1 MSKILLNSSF
11 NFKNQISK
19 YVGKVRDVYELK
31 DDILI
36 MIVSD
41 RISAFDVV
49 MPAGITYKGQVLNQI
64 ANEMLNNTSDIIDN
78 WLIEMPD
85 PNVSIGKKCN
95 PIKIEMVVR
104 GYLSGHS
111 YRLYNSGHRNLCGN
125 ILPEKMKENDK
136 FKSPIITPATK
147 AEKGLHDEDISP
159 KSIIEQ
165 NIINKDDYEYLHEK
179 SLELFIRGSDL
190 ASKNGLILVDTKY
203 EFGYDSNGVITLI
216 DEIHTPDSS
225 RYFYK
230 DSYDELQIKG
240 EKQKQLSKEFFRE
253 WLMQNGFQGKN
264 KQVIPKMTENVVEMV
279 SRRYI
284 ELYEKLIGK
293 KFVIS
298 GSCDIVKRINKNLK
312 DFIV

>member
-1 MSKILLNSSF
+1 MSKVLLNSSF

-49 MPAGITYKGQVLNQI
+49 MPTGITYKGQVLNQI
-64 ANEMLNNTSDIIDN
+64 ANEMLNNCSDIIDN

-85 PNVSIGKKCN
+85 PNVSIGKKCD

-111 YRLYNSGHRNLCGN
+111 YRLYNNGQRNLCGN
-125 ILPEKMKENDK
+125 ILPENMKQNDK

-165 NIINKDDYEYLHEK
+165 NIVNKNDYEYLHEK
-179 SLELFIRGSDL
+179 SLELFKRGTDL

-203 EFGYDSNGVITLI
+203 EFGYDSNGLITLI

-230 DSYDELQIKG
+230 DSYEDLQIKG

-253 WLMQNGFQGKN
+253 WLMKNGFQGKE
-264 KQVIPKMTENVVEMV
+264 KQVIPKMTENVVKMV
-279 SRRYI
+279 GRRYI

-298 GSCDIVKRINKNLK
+298 SSHDIIKRINKNLK

>member
-1 MSKILLNSSF
+1 MSKVLLNSNF
-11 NFKNQISK
+11 NFKNQESK
-19 YVGKVRDVYELK
+19 YIGKVRDVYEIK

-49 MPAGITYKGQVLNQI
+49 MPKGITFKGQVLNQI
-64 ANEMLNNTSDIIDN
+64 ANEMLNETNDIINN
-78 WLIEMPD
+78 WLIDSPD

-111 YRLYNSGHRNLCGN
+111 YRFYNSGQRNLCGN
-125 ILPEKMKENDK
+125 ILPEKMNENDK
-136 FKSPIITPATK
+136 FNSPIITPATK

-179 SLELFIRGSDL
+179 SLELFKRGTDL

-230 DSYDELQIKG
+230 DSYEDLQIKG

-264 KQVIPKMTENVVEMV
+264 NQMIPEMTDDVVEMV

-293 KFVIS
+293 KFTINS
-298 GSCDIVKRINKNLK
+298 SDNIVERINKNLK
-312 DFIV
+312 EYIV

>member
-1 MSKILLNSSF
+1 MSKVLLNSSF

-49 MPAGITYKGQVLNQI
+49 MPTGITYKGQVLNQI
-64 ANEMLNNTSDIIDN
+64 ANEMLNNSSDIIDN
-78 WLIEMPD
+78 WLIEIPD

-125 ILPEKMKENDK
+125 ILPENMKENDK

-147 AEKGLHDEDISP
+147 AEKGLHDEDITP

-179 SLELFIRGSDL
+179 SLELFKRGTDL
-190 ASKNGLILVDTKY
+190 ASKNGLILVDSKY

-264 KQVIPKMTENVVEMV
+264 KQVIPKMTENVIDMV

-298 GSCDIVKRINKNLK
+298 SSCDIVKRINKNLK

>member
-1 MSKILLNSSF
+1 MSKVLLNSSF

-49 MPAGITYKGQVLNQI
+49 MPTGITYKGQVLNQI
-64 ANEMLNNTSDIIDN
+64 ANEMLNNSSDIIDN
-78 WLIEMPD
+78 WLIEIPD

-125 ILPEKMKENDK
+125 ILPENMKENDK

-179 SLELFIRGSDL
+179 SLELFKRGTDL

-264 KQVIPKMTENVVEMV
+264 KQVIPKMTENVIEMV

-298 GSCDIVKRINKNLK
+298 SSCDIVKRININLK

>member
-1 MSKILLNSSF
+1 MSKVLLNSNF

-31 DDILI
+31 NDILI

-49 MPAGITYKGQVLNQI
+49 MPTGITYKGQVLNQI
-64 ANEMLNNTSDIIDN
+64 ANEMLNNSSDIIDN

-85 PNVSIGKKCN
+85 PNVSIGKKCD

-111 YRLYNSGHRNLCGN
+111 YRLYNSGQRNLCGN
-125 ILPEKMKENDK
+125 ILPENMKQNDK

-165 NIINKDDYEYLHEK
+165 NIINKNDYEYLHEK
-179 SLELFIRGSDL
+179 SLELFKRGTDL

-230 DSYDELQIKG
+230 DSYEDLQIKG

-253 WLMQNGFQGKN
+253 WLMKNGFQGKE

-279 SRRYI
+279 GRRYI

-298 GSCDIVKRINKNLK
+298 SSHDIIKRINKNLK

>member
-1 MSKILLNSSF
+1 MSKVLLNSDF
-11 NFKNQISK
+11 NFKNQESK
-19 YVGKVRDVYELK
+19 YIGKVRDVYEIK

-49 MPAGITYKGQVLNQI
+49 MPKGITFKGQVLNQI
-64 ANEMLNNTSDIIDN
+64 ANEMLNETNDIINN
-78 WLIEMPD
+78 WLIDSPD

-111 YRLYNSGHRNLCGN
+111 YRFYNSGQRNLCGN
-125 ILPEKMKENDK
+125 ILPEKMNENDK
-136 FKSPIITPATK
+136 FNSPIITPATK

-179 SLELFIRGSDL
+179 SLELFKRGTDL

-203 EFGYDSNGVITLI
+203 EFGYDSNGLITLI

-230 DSYDELQIKG
+230 DSYEDLQIKG

-264 KQVIPKMTENVVEMV
+264 NQMIPEMTDDVVEMV

-293 KFVIS
+293 KFAINS
-298 GSCDIVKRINKNLK
+298 SDNIVERINKNLK
-312 DFIV
+312 EFIV

>member
-49 MPAGITYKGQVLNQI
+49 MPTAITYKGQVLNQI
-64 ANEMLNNTSDIIDN
+64 ANEMLNNSSDIIDN

-125 ILPEKMKENDK
+125 ILPENMKENDK

-179 SLELFIRGSDL
+179 SLELFKRGSDL

-203 EFGYDSNGVITLI
+203 EFGYNSNGVITLI

-298 GSCDIVKRINKNLK
+298 SNCDIVKRINKNLK

>member
-1 MSKILLNSSF
+1 MSKVLLNSSF

-49 MPAGITYKGQVLNQI
+49 MPTGITYKGQVLNQI
-64 ANEMLNNTSDIIDN
+64 ANEMLNNSSDIIDN

-111 YRLYNSGHRNLCGN
+111 YRLYNSGQRNLCGN
-125 ILPEKMKENDK
+125 ILPENMKQNDK

-165 NIINKDDYEYLHEK
+165 NIINKNDYEYLHEK
-179 SLELFIRGSDL
+179 SLELFKRGSDL

-230 DSYDELQIKG
+230 DSYEELQIKG

-253 WLMQNGFQGKN
+253 WLMKNGFQGKET
-264 KQVIPKMTENVVEMV
+264 QVIPKMTENVVEMV

-298 GSCDIVKRINKNLK
+298 SNYDIIKRINKNLK

>member
-1 MSKILLNSSF
+1 MSKVLLNSSF

-49 MPAGITYKGQVLNQI
+49 MPTGITYKGQVLNQI
-64 ANEMLNNTSDIIDN
+64 ANEMLNNSSDIIDN

-125 ILPEKMKENDK
+125 ILPENMKENDK

-165 NIINKDDYEYLHEK
+165 NIISKDDYEYLHEK
-179 SLELFIRGSDL
+179 SLELFKRGSDL

-230 DSYDELQIKG
+230 DSYEELQIKG

-279 SRRYI
+279 SKRYI

-298 GSCDIVKRINKNLK
+298 NSCDIVKRINKNLK

>member
-49 MPAGITYKGQVLNQI
+49 MPTGITYKGQVLNQI
-64 ANEMLNNTSDIIDN
+64 ANEMLNNSSDIIDN

-125 ILPEKMKENDK
+125 ILPENMKENDK

-179 SLELFIRGSDL
+179 SLELFKRGSDL

>member
-1 MSKILLNSSF
+1 MSQVLIDSSF
-11 NFKNQISK
+11 NFRNQISK

-31 DDILI
+31 NNILV

-49 MPAGITYKGQVLNQI
+49 MPKGITYKGQVLNQI
-64 ANEMLNNTSDIIDN
+64 ALEMLNMTNDIIEN
-78 WLIEMPD
+78 WLIDSPD
-85 PNVSIGKKCN
+85 PNVSIGKKCKQ
-95 PIKIEMVVR
+95 IKVEMVVR

-111 YRLYNSGHRNLCGN
+111 YRFYNSGQRNLCGN
-125 ILPEKMKENDK
+125 TLPENMRENDK
-136 FKSPIITPATK
+136 FKFPIVTPATK
-147 AEKGLHDEDISP
+147 AEKGFHDEDISP
-159 KSIIEQ
+159 KSIIEK
-165 NIINKDDYEYLHEK
+165 NIINKNDYEYIHEK
-179 SLELFIRGSDL
+179 SLELFKRGTEL

-203 EFGYDSNGVITLI
+203 EFGYDSNGVINLI
-216 DEIHTPDSS
+216 DEVHTPDSS

-230 DSYDELQIKG
+230 DSYENLQIRG

-264 KQVIPKMTENVVEMV
+264 NQVIPLISDEVVEMV

-284 ELYEKLIGK
+284 ELYERLTGK

-298 GSCDIVKRINKNLK
+298 NNGNIIERINKNLK
-312 DFIV
+312 EFIV

>member
-1 MSKILLNSSF
+1 MSKVLLNSSF

-49 MPAGITYKGQVLNQI
+49 MPTGITYKGQVLNQI
-64 ANEMLNNTSDIIDN
+64 ANEMLNNSSDIIDN

-125 ILPEKMKENDK
+125 ILPENMKENDK

-179 SLELFIRGSDL
+179 SLELFKRGTDL

-264 KQVIPKMTENVVEMV
+264 KQVIPKMTENVIEMV

-298 GSCDIVKRINKNLK
+298 NSCDIVKRININLK

>member
-1 MSKILLNSSF
+1 MSQVLIDSNF
-11 NFKNQISK
+11 NFRNQISK

-31 DDILI
+31 DNILV

-49 MPAGITYKGQVLNQI
+49 MPKGIKSKGQVLNQI
-64 ANEMLNNTSDIIDN
+64 AFEMLNMTTDIIDN
-78 WLIEMPD
+78 WLIDSPD
-85 PNVSIGKKCN
+85 PNVSVGKKCD

-111 YRLYNSGHRNLCGN
+111 YRFYNSGQRNLCGN
-125 ILPEKMKENDK
+125 ILPENMKENDK

-147 AEKGLHDEDISP
+147 AEKGFHDEDISP
-159 KSIIEQ
+159 KSIIEK
-165 NIINKDDYEYLHEK
+165 NIINKNDYEYLHEK
-179 SLELFIRGSDL
+179 SLELFNRGTQL

-203 EFGYDSNGVITLI
+203 EFGYDSNGDINLI

-230 DSYDELQIKG
+230 DSYDDLQIKG

-253 WLMQNGFQGKN
+253 WLIQNDFQGKN
-264 KQVIPKMTENVVEMV
+264 NQVIPEMTNDVVEMV

-284 ELYEKLIGK
+284 ELYEKLTGK
-293 KFVIS
+293 KFVIINS
-298 GSCDIVKRINKNLK
+298 KNIIERINKNLK
-312 DFIV
+312 EFII

>member
-1 MSKILLNSSF
+1 MINILNKSNFVFKDQLN
-11 NFKNQISK
+11 K
-19 YVGKVRDVYELK
+19 YEGKVRDVYTLNNN
-31 DDILI
+31 ILV
-36 MIVSD
+36 MIASD
-41 RISAFDVV
+41 RISAFDVI
-49 MPAGITYKGQVLNQI
+49 MPKGITYKGQILNQI
-64 ANEMLNNTSDIIDN
+64 AVEMLNKTSDIVPN
-78 WLIEMPD
+78 WLISNPD

-125 ILPEKMKENDK
+125 ILPENMKENDK

-147 AEKGLHDEDISP
+147 AEKGLHDEDITP

-179 SLELFIRGSDL
+179 SLELFKRGTDL
-190 ASKNGLILVDTKY
+190 ASKNGLILVDSKY

-264 KQVIPKMTENVVEMV
+264 KQVIPKMTENVIDMV

-298 GSCDIVKRINKNLK
+298 SSCDIVKRINKNLK

>member
-1 MSKILLNSSF
+1 MSKVLLNSNF
-11 NFKNQISK
+11 NFKNQESK
-19 YVGKVRDVYELK
+19 YIGKVRDVYEIK

-49 MPAGITYKGQVLNQI
+49 MPKGITFKGQVLNQI
-64 ANEMLNNTSDIIDN
+64 ANEMLNKTNDIINN
-78 WLIEMPD
+78 WLIDSPD

-111 YRLYNSGHRNLCGN
+111 YRFYNSGQRNLCGN
-125 ILPEKMKENDK
+125 ILPEKMNENDK
-136 FKSPIITPATK
+136 FNSPIITPATK

-165 NIINKDDYEYLHEK
+165 KIINKDDYEYLHEK
-179 SLELFIRGSDL
+179 SLELFKRGTDL

-230 DSYDELQIKG
+230 DSYEDLQIKG

-264 KQVIPKMTENVVEMV
+264 NQMIPEMTDDVVEMV

-293 KFVIS
+293 KFAINS
-298 GSCDIVKRINKNLK
+298 SDNIVERINKNLK
-312 DFIV
+312 EFIV

>member
-1 MSKILLNSSF
+1 MSKVLLNSSF

-49 MPAGITYKGQVLNQI
+49 MPTGITYKGQVLNQI

-111 YRLYNSGHRNLCGN
+111 YRLYNSGKRNLCGN
-125 ILPEKMKENDK
+125 ILSENMKENDK
-136 FKSPIITPATK
+136 FRSPIITPATK

-165 NIINKDDYEYLHEK
+165 NIINKDDYEYIHEK
-179 SLELFIRGSDL
+179 SLELFKRGTDL

-230 DSYDELQIKG
+230 DSYQDLQIKG

-253 WLMQNGFQGKN
+253 WLMQNGFQGKK
-264 KQVIPKMTENVVEMV
+264 KQVIPEMTENVVEMV
-279 SRRYI
+279 GRRYI

-298 GSCDIVKRINKNLK
+298 SSYDIVKRINKNLK

>member
-1 MSKILLNSSF
+1 MSKVLLNSDF
-11 NFKNQISK
+11 NFKNQESK
-19 YVGKVRDVYELK
+19 YIGKVRDVYEIK

-49 MPAGITYKGQVLNQI
+49 MPKGITFKGQVLNQI
-64 ANEMLNNTSDIIDN
+64 ANEMLNETNDIINN
-78 WLIEMPD
+78 WLIDSPD

-111 YRLYNSGHRNLCGN
+111 YRFYNSGQRNLCGN
-125 ILPEKMKENDK
+125 ILPEKMNENDK
-136 FKSPIITPATK
+136 FNSPIITPATK

-179 SLELFIRGSDL
+179 SLELFKRGTDL

-230 DSYDELQIKG
+230 DSYEDLQIKG

-264 KQVIPKMTENVVEMV
+264 NQMIPEMTDDVVEMV

-293 KFVIS
+293 KFAINS
-298 GSCDIVKRINKNLK
+298 SDNIVERINKNLK
-312 DFIV
+312 EFIV